1 MEFKTDLYIDEILAT
16 LKLLQIREFKVAR
29 TAHEIWFEIQLIG
42 SLLPSSSNEQRY
54 LQSDNYKIGCTW
66 GTDSIG

>member
-16 LKLLQIREFKVAR
+16 LKLLQIRGFKGAR
-29 TAHEIWFEIQLIG
+29 TAHEIQLIG

-66 GTDSIG
+66 GTDFIG